1 VPRIYELRAALQLHA
16 LSGDSDRLADL
27 IAEARALAGPAC
39 APVLTCIA
47 DWAEAVELARAG
59 TPGRSLDNVT
69 RIVSE
74 LEAHADAYTGARLL
88 TDFLPL
94 LDGSNG
100 RSAAA
105 GIAERLETM
114 GARASAEEAHRICD
128 AG

>member
-1 VPRIYELRAALQLHA
+1 M
-16 LSGDSDRLADL
+16 
-27 IAEARALAGPAC
+27 
-39 APVLTCIA
+39 LTCIA

-69 RIVSE
+69 RIASE

-105 GIAERLETM
+105 GVAERLETM
-114 GARASAEEAHRICD
+114 GARASAQEAHRICD